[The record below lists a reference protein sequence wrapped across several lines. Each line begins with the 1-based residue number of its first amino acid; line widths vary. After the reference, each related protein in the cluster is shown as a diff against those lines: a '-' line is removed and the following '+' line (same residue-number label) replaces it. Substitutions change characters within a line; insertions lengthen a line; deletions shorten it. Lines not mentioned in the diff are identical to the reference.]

1 MVPYGCETVGD
12 FFAQLK
18 RHFHA
23 NMRDIRL
30 FKSVSDGM
38 ESEFFVEWHGV
49 QLCMESEDG
58 GIGHLCLSA
67 CFGDEGVDEACSEAL
82 MSDCGKHATNA
93 EDGVVGNVFVFVKVE
108 RGFGFFAEEACV
120 GNDLSTARYVHVRS
134 EVVDIILIEVDNAL
148 FLRKDGIPGFEDL
161 IEFGCREIGKRADM
175 QFVSF
180 G

>member
-1 MVPYGCETVGD
+1 
-12 FFAQLK
+12 
-18 RHFHA
+18 
-23 NMRDIRL
+23 MRDIRL

-49 QLCMESEDG
+49 QLCMESEG
-58 GIGHLCLSA
+58 ACTLAA

-108 RGFGFFAEEACV
+108 RGFCFFAEEACV
-120 GNDLSTARYVHVRS
+120 GNDLSTARYVHVRG
-134 EVVDIILIEVDNAL
+134 EVVDIILIEVDNTL
-148 FLRKDGIPGFEDL
+148 FPGKDGIPCFEDL
-161 IEFGCREIGKRADM
+161 IEFGCREISKRADM

-180 G
+180 R

>member
-58 GIGHLCLSA
+58 GIG
-67 CFGDEGVDEACSEAL
+67 DW
-82 MSDCGKHATNA
+82 
-93 EDGVVGNVFVFVKVE
+93 
-108 RGFGFFAEEACV
+108 
-120 GNDLSTARYVHVRS
+120 
-134 EVVDIILIEVDNAL
+134 
-148 FLRKDGIPGFEDL
+148 
-161 IEFGCREIGKRADM
+161 
-175 QFVSF
+175 
-180 G
+180 